1 MAAPTA
7 TCPVVTG
14 ATDATPA
21 ELLAAAAHFFAST
34 EGFTFRRCSRH
45 THTYPTHTHTH
56 TQQAFVACG
65 GDPEDEESFINKDML
80 VQLIKADFGLSIDI
94 EAMIEQIDEDGSG
107 KIEFGE
113 FETLLSTVI
122 EMEGGGRRNPPPTPA
137 LDSYRQ

>member
-1 MAAPTA
+1 M
-7 TCPVVTG
+7 
-14 ATDATPA
+14 
-21 ELLAAAAHFFAST
+21 
-34 EGFTFRRCSRH
+34 
-45 THTYPTHTHTH
+45 
-56 TQQAFVACG
+56 ACG
-65 GDPEDEESFINKDML
+65 GDPEDEESYIDKDML
-80 VQLIKADFGLSIDI
+80 IQLIKTDFGLSIDI